1 MVTMLSQE
9 MARTTFAPPIRKL
22 CTSMKVDVPGAEEE
36 SNYQLIRRREYLAS
50 VYAALPTYGSPAFWR
65 MVEEPDL
72 TLALPL
78 EVLSRCVRTAIT
90 LGDDAGRN
98 RIIVTIIR
106 RTQVSNE
113 YWARH
118 ALARLDVLP
127 DERQTLEY
135 DLYADLCESLI
146 RALIDTK
153 RLFWEEHFQ
162 HSLSFE
168 REHVYQTYMRRE
180 GRWKTRSEND
190 PDRFAVTRR
199 IPRSMIESLDRP
211 APRPDRDRHEPQ
223 LVDERAQHELL
234 AVEHADIPR
243 LILHLPEKLK
253 AVIWLIFW
261 EGKTEKEAASILN
274 VSDRTIRNRL
284 HDALRLLRNDPRLEE
299 EAIYD

>member
-1 MVTMLSQE
+1 MGMMLSQE
-9 MARTTFAPPIRKL
+9 VVGTTFPPSIQKL
-22 CTSMKVDVPGAEEE
+22 CASMLVDTTGEEDRPE
-36 SNYQLIRRREYLAS
+36 LVRRREYLAS
-50 VYAALPTYGSPAFWR
+50 IYHALPTYGSTAFWR

-78 EVLSRCVRTAIT
+78 EVLTRCARAAIT
-90 LGDDAGRN
+90 RGDDAGRN
-98 RIIVTIIR
+98 RVIEVIIR
-106 RTQVSNE
+106 RTQTSNE

-118 ALARLDVLP
+118 ALARLEVLP
-127 DERQTLEY
+127 DERQTLEH

-168 REHVYQTYMRRE
+168 RKHVYQTCMRRE
-180 GRWKTRSEND
+180 GRWKSRSEHD
-190 PDRFAVTRR
+190 PHKVPSARR
-199 IPRSMIESLDRP
+199 IPRSLIESLDRP
-211 APRPDRDRHEPQ
+211 APRPDGDRHEPQ
-223 LVDERAQHELL
+223 LEDERAQQELM

-253 AVIWLIFW
+253 AVVWLIFW
-261 EGKTEKEAASILN
+261 EAKTEKEAASILS

-284 HDALRLLRNDPRLEE
+284 HDALHLLRNDPRLEK
-299 EAIYD
+299 EAMYG

>member
-9 MARTTFAPPIRKL
+9 VVRTTFPPPVQKL
-22 CTSMKVDVPGAEEE
+22 CTSMQVESPGAEEE
-36 SNYQLIRRREYLAS
+36 NNYQLVRRREYLAS
-50 VYAALPTYGSPAFWR
+50 TYDALPVYGSPTFWR
-65 MVEEPDL
+65 VVEEPEL
-72 TLALPL
+72 TVALPL
-78 EVLSRCVRTAIT
+78 EVLTRCVRAAIKR
-90 LGDDAGRN
+90 GDNAGRN
-98 RIIVTIIR
+98 RVIEVIIR
-106 RTQVSNE
+106 RNQTSNE

-127 DERQTLEY
+127 DERQTLEH

-168 REHVYQTYMRRE
+168 RKHVYQTYMRRE
-180 GRWKTRSEND
+180 GRWKSKSEHD
-190 PDRFAVTRR
+190 PERVTGARR
-199 IPRSMIESLDRP
+199 IPRSLIESLDRP
-211 APRPDRDRHEPQ
+211 APRPDGDRQETQ
-223 LVDERAQHELL
+223 MVDERAQQELL

-253 AVIWLIFW
+253 AVVWLIFW
-261 EGKTEKEAASILN
+261 EAKTEKEAAVILK

-284 HDALRLLRNDPRLEE
+284 HDALQLLRNDPRLKK
-299 EAIYD
+299 EAMYG